1 MVLVGVDEEALGDGD
16 VRGAVRVDRL
26 GDETVFHLEE
36 GRKRGRAR
44 KLTKGHRR
52 GGTGGGVSGGKN
64 GGTRKR
70 RKRGG
75 MRKVGEGAVAV
86 L

>member
-1 MVLVGVDEEALGDGD
+1 MVLVGDDEEALGDGD

-36 GRKRGRAR
+36 GRAG
-44 KLTKGHRR
+44 TEGHRR

-75 MRKVGEGAVAV
+75 MRKVGEGAVGV